1 MHVINQ
7 MYQGSS
13 LLIIFIV
20 HVHVELIIKVN
31 VQIIQYQFCKTDI
44 LCIMINMK
52 LQQKNQIFI
61 LYLYDF

>member
-1 MHVINQ
+1 